1 MVIHSKQG
9 ALFEDAKKDLGTTV
23 HINGRSQLRRQDGFT
38 VVTFMGMPIYHYI
51 NGDRMA
57 EAHAMVSLVE
67 QGYAR
72 QTEVARAFGC
82 TTRTVRRYQER
93 HDKEGL
99 SALGRSGGY
108 PKGKPRL
115 QKSRDRLVGE
125 LRSKGYSNR
134 EVATR
139 IGVSEKAVRK
149 QLRRLGWKQ
158 VEPEQMS
165 LAFGSQADADPN
177 LSALPTPTPD
187 EVHVDDAGPVSS
199 SLTTADP
206 NLSAIPTAT
215 PNDTHVDETGPVS
228 SSLAT
233 ADPNLSAFSAPDD
246 DEGIWP
252 SLDADP
258 SHRCFDRLMAHLG
271 LLMDARPLFRD
282 GTRIPGAGVLLAIPA
297 IVESGVIAAARE
309 IYGDIGPAFYGLRTT
324 ILFLVLM
331 GLLRIKRPENLKERS
346 PDDLGRI
353 LGLDRAPEVKTVRR
367 KLSRLALWG
376 RAVAF
381 GRALARRRVQKVGA
395 AVGFLYV
402 DGHVRVYHG
411 QERIPKA
418 HVARMHFPMPATT
431 DYWVNDA
438 AGDPLF
444 IVTADA
450 NAGLVKMLPKLMD
463 EVRSLVGERRITV
476 VFDRGGWSPKL
487 FASLIAAG
495 FDILTYRKGKSR
507 KVPLRRFEKHQAI
520 IDGREV
526 EYTLAD
532 QQTLLLKRKLRL
544 RQVTRLSENGH
555 QTQIITSRRDLSAI
569 EVAFRMFERWRQE
582 NFFKY
587 LREEYAIDALVDYQ
601 VEPDDE
607 ERDVPNPV
615 WNALDA
621 KLRKARAEVAAVLSQ
636 YGLEALTNVEE
647 VRRTMRGFKIANAK
661 IAREIEKAQRQYIAL
676 KKKRDA
682 VPRRVPVKQVVNQEV
697 VKLATERKH
706 ITTLLK
712 MVAYQAESDLCR
724 MLAPHYARTDDE
736 GRTLIQT
743 ALAAAA
749 DIEVTD
755 NELHIRLAPLSSP
768 HRSRAIVA
776 VCEALNQKVTLFP
789 GTKLRLRYSVHLPE
803 NL

>member
-1 MVIHSKQG
+1 VAQFGEI
-9 ALFEDAKKDLGTTV
+9 
-23 HINGRSQLRRQDGFT
+23 
-38 VVTFMGMPIYHYI
+38 
-51 NGDRMA
+51 
-57 EAHAMVSLVE
+57 
-67 QGYAR
+67 
-72 QTEVARAFGC
+72 TEVRF
-82 TTRTVRRYQER
+82 V
-93 HDKEGL
+93 
-99 SALGRSGGY
+99 GG
-108 PKGKPRL
+108 
-115 QKSRDRLVGE
+115 
-125 LRSKGYSNR
+125 
-134 EVATR
+134 
-139 IGVSEKAVRK
+139 
-149 QLRRLGWKQ
+149 
-158 VEPEQMS
+158 
-165 LAFGSQADADPN
+165 
-177 LSALPTPTPD
+177 
-187 EVHVDDAGPVSS
+187 
-199 SLTTADP
+199 
-206 NLSAIPTAT
+206 
-215 PNDTHVDETGPVS
+215 
-228 SSLAT
+228 
-233 ADPNLSAFSAPDD
+233 ADPNLSAFSAPED
-246 DEGIWP
+246 DEVIWP

-309 IYGDIGPAFYGLRTT
+309 VYGDIGPAFYGLRTT

-331 GLLRIKRPENLKERS
+331 GLLRI
-346 PDDLGRI
+346 
-353 LGLDRAPEVKTVRR
+353 TVRR

-381 GRALARRRVQKVGA
+381 GRALTTRRVQRVGA

-450 NAGLVKMLPKLMD
+450 NAGMVKMLPKLMD

-487 FASLIAAG
+487 FARLIAAG

-507 KVPLRRFEKHQAI
+507 KVPLRRFQKYKAI

-532 QQTLLLKRKLRL
+532 QQTWLLKRKLCL
-544 RQVTRLSENGH
+544 RQVTRLCENGH

-569 EVAFRMFERWRQE
+569 EVAFRMFGRWRQE

-621 KLRKARAEVAAVLSQ
+621 KLRKARAEVVAVLSQ
-636 YGLEALTNVEE
+636 YGLEAFTNVEE
-647 VRRTMRGFKIANAK
+647 VRRTMRGFKIANAN
-661 IAREIEKAQRQYIAL
+661 IAREIENAQRQY
-676 KKKRDA
+676 
-682 VPRRVPVKQVVNQEV
+682 QN
-697 VKLATERKH
+697 
-706 ITTLLK
+706 
-712 MVAYQAESDLCR
+712 S
-724 MLAPHYARTDDE
+724 
-736 GRTLIQT
+736 
-743 ALAAAA
+743 
-749 DIEVTD
+749 
-755 NELHIRLAPLSSP
+755 
-768 HRSRAIVA
+768 
-776 VCEALNQKVTLFP
+776 
-789 GTKLRLRYSVHLPE
+789 
-803 NL
+803 

>member
-1 MVIHSKQG
+1 
-9 ALFEDAKKDLGTTV
+9 
-23 HINGRSQLRRQDGFT
+23 
-38 VVTFMGMPIYHYI
+38 
-51 NGDRMA
+51 
-57 EAHAMVSLVE
+57 
-67 QGYAR
+67 
-72 QTEVARAFGC
+72 
-82 TTRTVRRYQER
+82 
-93 HDKEGL
+93 
-99 SALGRSGGY
+99 
-108 PKGKPRL
+108 
-115 QKSRDRLVGE
+115 
-125 LRSKGYSNR
+125 
-134 EVATR
+134 
-139 IGVSEKAVRK
+139 
-149 QLRRLGWKQ
+149 
-158 VEPEQMS
+158 
-165 LAFGSQADADPN
+165 
-177 LSALPTPTPD
+177 
-187 EVHVDDAGPVSS
+187 
-199 SLTTADP
+199 
-206 NLSAIPTAT
+206 
-215 PNDTHVDETGPVS
+215 
-228 SSLAT
+228 
-233 ADPNLSAFSAPDD
+233 
-246 DEGIWP
+246 
-252 SLDADP
+252 
-258 SHRCFDRLMAHLG
+258 MAHLG

-353 LGLDRAPEVKTVRR
+353 IGLDRAPEVKTVRR

-381 GRALARRRVQKVGA
+381 GRALARRRVQRVGA

-411 QERIPKA
+411 QARIPKA

-450 NAGLVKMLPKLMD
+450 NAGMVKMLPKLMD

-487 FASLIAAG
+487 FARLLAAG

-507 KVPLRRFEKHQAI
+507 KVPLRRFQKYKAI

-532 QQTLLLKRKLRL
+532 QKTWLLKRKLCL
-544 RQVTRLSENGH
+544 RQVTRLCENGH
-555 QTQIITSRRDLSAI
+555 QTQSITSRRDLSAI
-569 EVAFRMFERWRQE
+569 EVAFRMFGRWRQE

-621 KLRKARAEVAAVLSQ
+621 KLRKARAGVAAVLSQ
-636 YGLEALTNVEE
+636 YGLEAFTNVEE
-647 VRRTMRGFKIANAK
+647 VRRTMRGFKIANAN
-661 IAREIEKAQRQYIAL
+661 IAREIENAQRQYIAL

-736 GRTLIQT
+736 GRTLVQT

-749 DIEVTD
+749 DIEVTE

-768 HRSRAIVA
+768 HRSRAIAA

-803 NL
+803 NP